1 MAFKDEFKD
10 TGSLNYI
17 GKEEKAELIES
28 AEQFPVSQVFKA
40 ASAEYGPKYNC
51 IVELDGESRCLS
63 FGAGSVESRD
73 RMLDAMIDYL
83 EENEGDEVPVYLE
96 KNKQSIL
103 IRLVDD
109 E

>member
-1 MAFKDEFKD
+1 MAFKDEYKD
-10 TGSLNYI
+10 TGGLNFV
-17 GKEEKAELIES
+17 GKEEKAELIDS
-28 AEQFPVSQVFKA
+28 AEQFPIRQVFKGN
-40 ASAEYGPKYNC
+40 STEYGPKYNL
-51 IVELDGESRCLS
+51 IVELDGEERCIS

-83 EENEGDEVPVYLE
+83 DENEGEEVPVYLE
-96 KNKQSIL
+96 RQKQSIL